1 MLGILKGLL
10 DIYSNTIEYINSE
23 QSNSPS
29 TEEDLRSQ
37 WIKELNYSTDEK
49 LQEIL
54 DRENISYMYDFTY
67 YGRYRIIEVV
77 ADYMVKNNRKPYY

>member
-10 DIYSNTIEYINSE
+10 DIYSNTVGYINSE
-23 QSNSPS
+23 QSNGTS
-29 TEEDLRSQ
+29 TEEDLKAQ

-54 DRENISYMYDFTY
+54 DRENISYMYNFSY
-67 YGRYRIIEVV
+67 YGRYRIIEVI
-77 ADYMVKNNRKPYY
+77 ADYMVQQNRKVY

>member
-10 DIYSNTIEYINSE
+10 DIYSNTIGYINSE
-23 QSNSPS
+23 QSNSTS
-29 TEEDLRSQ
+29 TEEDLRAQ

-54 DRENISYMYDFTY
+54 DRENLSYMWSIEIHS
-67 YGRYRIIEVV
+67 RYKIIEVI
-77 ADYMVKNNRKPYY
+77 ADYMTLQNKKPY

>member
-23 QSNSPS
+23 PSNSTS
-29 TEEDLRSQ
+29 QEEDLRSQ
-37 WIKELNYSTDEK
+37 WIKELNWSTDEK

-54 DRENISYMYDFTY
+54 DRENLSYLYNFTY
-67 YGRYRIIEVV
+67 YGRYRIIEVI
-77 ADYMVKNNRKPYY
+77 ADYMVQQNRKPYY